1 MSDYESDT
9 SDSDSSLEI
18 VSKAKPVEEDQ
29 AKPDKPAKRAYTKKK
44 QLSSE
49 DVERRRI
56 QAEKM
61 RKAKADK
68 AAAVKAEKEKA
79 KAEALPV
86 SVQRNGKKTRAKKET
101 IINNYYY
108 SEPKSEPK
116 PETTKPLSNIKPSA
130 KPVARPAVPPTPKR
144 NAMVFF

>member
-1 MSDYESDT
+1 MSDYESDS

-18 VSKAKPVEEDQ
+18 VTKAKPVEEQ

-44 QLSSE
+44 ELSPE

-116 PETTKPLSNIKPSA
+116 PDTKPLSNIKPSA
-130 KPVARPAVPPTPKR
+130 KPVARPVVPPTPKR
-144 NAMVFF
+144 SAMVFF

>member
-1 MSDYESDT
+1 MSDYESDS

-18 VSKAKPVEEDQ
+18 VSKAKPVEEPV
-29 AKPDKPAKRAYTKKK
+29 KPDKPAKRAYTKKK
-44 QLSSE
+44 ELSSE

-108 SEPKSEPK
+108 SEPKSEPEPK
-116 PETTKPLSNIKPSA
+116 PVSNIKPSA
-130 KPVARPAVPPTPKR
+130 KPVARPVVPPTPKR
-144 NAMVFF
+144 SAMVFF

>member
-1 MSDYESDT
+1 MSDYESDS

-18 VSKAKPVEEDQ
+18 VSKAKPVEEPV
-29 AKPDKPAKRAYTKKK
+29 KPNKPAKRAYTKKK
-44 QLSSE
+44 ELSPE

-79 KAEALPV
+79 KKEAEALPV

-116 PETTKPLSNIKPSA
+116 PDTKPVLNIKPSA
-130 KPVARPAVPPTPKR
+130 KPVARPVVPQIPKR
-144 NAMVFF
+144 SAMVFF

>member
-1 MSDYESDT
+1 MSDYESDS

-18 VSKAKPVEEDQ
+18 VSKAKPVEEPV
-29 AKPDKPAKRAYTKKK
+29 KPNKPAKRAYTKKK
-44 QLSSE
+44 ELSPE

-116 PETTKPLSNIKPSA
+116 PDTKPVLNIKPSA
-130 KPVARPAVPPTPKR
+130 KPVARPVVPPTPKR
-144 NAMVFF
+144 SAMVFF

>member
-1 MSDYESDT
+1 MSDSET

-18 VSKAKPVEEDQ
+18 VSKAKPVEEEQ

-44 QLSSE
+44 ELSQE

-61 RKAKADK
+61 RKAKAEK

-86 SVQRNGKKTRAKKET
+86 SVQRNGKKTRAKET

-108 SEPKSEPK
+108 SEPKSEPEPK
-116 PETTKPLSNIKPSA
+116 PVLNIKPSA
-130 KPVARPAVPPTPKR
+130 KTVARPVVPPTPKR

>member
-1 MSDYESDT
+1 MSDYESDS

-18 VSKAKPVEEDQ
+18 VSKAKPVEEPV
-29 AKPDKPAKRAYTKKK
+29 KPNKPAKRAYTKKK
-44 QLSSE
+44 ELSPE

-108 SEPKSEPK
+108 SEPKAEPK
-116 PETTKPLSNIKPSA
+116 AESKPVLNIKPSA
-130 KPVARPAVPPTPKR
+130 KPVARPVVPPTPKR
-144 NAMVFF
+144 SAMVFF

>member
-1 MSDYESDT
+1 MSDYDSDT

-18 VSKAKPVEEDQ
+18 VSKAKPVDEPV
-29 AKPDKPAKRAYTKKK
+29 KPDKPAKRAYTKKK
-44 QLSSE
+44 ELSPE

-56 QAEKM
+56 QADKM
-61 RKAKADK
+61 RKAKAEK

-108 SEPKSEPK
+108 SEPKPEPEPK
-116 PETTKPLSNIKPSA
+116 PVLNIKPSA
-130 KPVARPAVPPTPKR
+130 KPVARPVVPPTPKR
-144 NAMVFF
+144 SAMVFF

>member
-18 VSKAKPVEEDQ
+18 VSKAKPVEEPV
-29 AKPDKPAKRAYTKKK
+29 KPDKPAKRAYTKKK

-61 RKAKADK
+61 RKAKAEK

-86 SVQRNGKKTRAKKET
+86 SVQRNGKKTRAKET

-108 SEPKSEPK
+108 SEPKSEPEPK
-116 PETTKPLSNIKPSA
+116 PVLNIKPSA

-144 NAMVFF
+144 SAMVFF

>member
-1 MSDYESDT
+1 MSDSET

-18 VSKAKPVEEDQ
+18 VSKAKPVEEPV
-29 AKPDKPAKRAYTKKK
+29 KPDKPAKRAYTKKK
-44 QLSSE
+44 ELAPE

-61 RKAKADK
+61 RKAKAEK

-108 SEPKSEPK
+108 SEPKPEPEPK
-116 PETTKPLSNIKPSA
+116 PVLNIKPSA
-130 KPVARPAVPPTPKR
+130 KPVARPVVPPTPKR
-144 NAMVFF
+144 SAMVFF

>member
-1 MSDYESDT
+1 MSDSET

-18 VSKAKPVEEDQ
+18 VSKAKPVEEPV
-29 AKPDKPAKRAYTKKK
+29 KPDKPAKRAYTKKK
-44 QLSSE
+44 ELKP
-49 DVERRRI
+49 DDIERRRI

-61 RKAKADK
+61 RKAKAEK

-108 SEPKSEPK
+108 SEPKDEPK
-116 PETTKPLSNIKPSA
+116 PVLNIKPSA

-144 NAMVFF
+144 SAMVFF

>member
-18 VSKAKPVEEDQ
+18 VSKAKPVEEPV
-29 AKPDKPAKRAYTKKK
+29 KPDKPAKRAYTKKK
-44 QLSSE
+44 ELSPE

-61 RKAKADK
+61 RKAKSEK

-108 SEPKSEPK
+108 SEPKSEPEPK
-116 PETTKPLSNIKPSA
+116 PVSNIKPSA
-130 KPVARPAVPPTPKR
+130 KPVARPVVPPTPKR

>member
-18 VSKAKPVEEDQ
+18 VSKAKPVEEPVK
-29 AKPDKPAKRAYTKKK
+29 ANKPAKRAYTKKK
-44 QLSSE
+44 ELSPE

-86 SVQRNGKKTRAKKET
+86 SVQRNGKKTRAKKT
-101 IINNYYY
+101 
-108 SEPKSEPK
+108 SRFALTS
-116 PETTKPLSNIKPSA
+116 S
-130 KPVARPAVPPTPKR
+130 
-144 NAMVFF
+144 

>member
-1 MSDYESDT
+1 MSDSET

-18 VSKAKPVEEDQ
+18 VSKAKPVEEPV
-29 AKPDKPAKRAYTKKK
+29 KLDKPAKRAYTKKK
-44 QLSSE
+44 ELSPE

-116 PETTKPLSNIKPSA
+116 PETKPALNIKPSA
-130 KPVARPAVPPTPKR
+130 KPVARPVVPPTPKR
-144 NAMVFF
+144 SAMVFF

>member
-18 VSKAKPVEEDQ
+18 VSKAKPVEEE

-44 QLSSE
+44 ELSSE

-61 RKAKADK
+61 RKAKAEK

-116 PETTKPLSNIKPSA
+116 PEPKPVSNIKPSA
-130 KPVARPAVPPTPKR
+130 KPVARPVVPPTPKR
-144 NAMVFF
+144 SAMVFF

>member
-44 QLSSE
+44 QLSQE

-108 SEPKSEPK
+108 SEPKSEPEPK
-116 PETTKPLSNIKPSA
+116 PVLNIKPSS

-144 NAMVFF
+144 SAMVFF

>member
-18 VSKAKPVEEDQ
+18 VSKAKPVEEQ

-44 QLSSE
+44 ELSSE

-61 RKAKADK
+61 RKAKAEK

-79 KAEALPV
+79 KAEALPA

-108 SEPKSEPK
+108 SEPKSEPEPK
-116 PETTKPLSNIKPSA
+116 PVSNIKPSA

-144 NAMVFF
+144 SAMVFF

>member
-1 MSDYESDT
+1 MSDYESDS

-18 VSKAKPVEEDQ
+18 VSKAKPVEEPV
-29 AKPDKPAKRAYTKKK
+29 KPDKPAKRAYTKKK
-44 QLSSE
+44 ELSQE

-61 RKAKADK
+61 RKAKAEK

-108 SEPKSEPK
+108 SEPKSEPE
-116 PETTKPLSNIKPSA
+116 PKPLSNIKPSA
-130 KPVARPAVPPTPKR
+130 KPVARPAVPPTSKR
-144 NAMVFF
+144 SAMVFF

>member
-18 VSKAKPVEEDQ
+18 VSKAKPVEEPV
-29 AKPDKPAKRAYTKKK
+29 KPDKPAKRAYTKKK
-44 QLSSE
+44 ELSSE
-49 DVERRRI
+49 DVERRRV

-61 RKAKADK
+61 RKAKAEK

-108 SEPKSEPK
+108 SEPKSEPEPK
-116 PETTKPLSNIKPSA
+116 PVLNIKPSS
-130 KPVARPAVPPTPKR
+130 KPVARPAVPQTPKR
-144 NAMVFF
+144 SAMVFF

>member
-1 MSDYESDT
+1 MSDYESDS

-18 VSKAKPVEEDQ
+18 VSKAKPVEEPV
-29 AKPDKPAKRAYTKKK
+29 KPNKPAKRAYTKKK
-44 QLSSE
+44 ELSPE

-116 PETTKPLSNIKPSA
+116 PDTKPLSNIKPSA
-130 KPVARPAVPPTPKR
+130 KPVARPVVPQTPKR
-144 NAMVFF
+144 SAMVFF